1 MQISDVHIDMLY
13 LVPLVGTI
21 LPILVALV
29 TKKVASPSVKGVV
42 LALLSALGGLGTA
55 AIADA
60 GAISKEA
67 FVNAF
72 VMWVVG
78 VATYF
83 GLWSRPAAEGKRSV
97 AETVADVA
105 PNTGIG

>member
-1 MQISDVHIDMLY
+1 MQINSVHIEMIY

-29 TKKVASPSVKGVV
+29 TKKVASSGVKGVL
-42 LALLSALGGLGTA
+42 LAFLSALTGLGTA
-55 AIADA
+55 ALGTS

-67 FVNAF
+67 FINAF
-72 VMWVVG
+72 IAWVVA
-78 VATYF
+78 VATYY
-83 GLWSRPAAEGKRSV
+83 GLWDNVGVTEK
-97 AETVADVA
+97 VADVA

>member
-29 TKKVASPSVKGVV
+29 TKKVASSGVKATV
-42 LALLSALGGLGTA
+42 LALLSALTGLGTA
-55 AIADA
+55 AISNA

-72 VMWVVG
+72 VAWVVG
-78 VATYF
+78 VATYY
-83 GLWSRPAAEGKRSV
+83 GLWSNIGVTQKVQDA
-97 AETVADVA
+97 T
-105 PNTGIG
+105 PNTGVG